1 MKTVTESITPD
12 MASSWLAKNN
22 HNRNLSASLVAKYA
36 RSMLSGDWSLT
47 HQGIAF
53 YDDGSLADGQHRL
66 NAIVISGVTVKMQVA
81 YGVPRTSGADID
93 VHRARDASDAVRIGQ
108 LSDWVA
114 KDAIAITRIIAVN
127 GDKLNIREI
136 VHVCESHRDDYQF
149 VIGLFTTRKRFITSS
164 PIMGAM
170 VMASVAGAPRNAL
183 ARFASCLMT
192 GMIDGAHE
200 SSAIRLRE
208 YCISA
213 GGAAQGGR
221 VLRIEMCLRA
231 QRAIKAFVDGQS
243 ISKLMLPSV
252 LIYPQLVVNK

>member
-12 MASSWLAKNN
+12 MATAWLAKNN

-66 NAIVISGVTVKMQVA
+66 NAIASSGVTVKMQVA
-81 YGVPRTSGADID
+81 YGVPRDSGADID
-93 VHRARDASDAVRIGQ
+93 VHRARGAGDSVKIGQ

-127 GDKLNIREI
+127 GEKLNIRE
-136 VHVCESHRDDYQF
+136 VVRVCESNREHYQF

-170 VMASVAGAPRNAL
+170 VLASVAGAPRPAL

-208 YCISA
+208 YCLSS
-213 GGAAQGGR
+213 GGVAQGGST
-221 VLRIEMCLRA
+221 LRNEMCLRA
-231 QRAIKAFVDGQS
+231 QRAVKAFVEGQNL
-243 ISKLMLPSV
+243 SKLMLPATQ
-252 LIYPQLVVNK
+252 IYPLLELTT